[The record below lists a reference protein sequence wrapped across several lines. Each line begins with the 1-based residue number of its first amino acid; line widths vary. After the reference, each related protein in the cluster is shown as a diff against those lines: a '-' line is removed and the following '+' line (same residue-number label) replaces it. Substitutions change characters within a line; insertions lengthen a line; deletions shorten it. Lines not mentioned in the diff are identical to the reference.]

1 MPDRF
6 PGEWPPR
13 RPPPGGDPFA
23 ELRDLWTQIRA
34 RIPGGGG
41 GGGSRGGGAPGAG
54 FRVNPFL
61 ILGLVLLGWLATG
74 IYIVGPDER
83 GVVLRFG
90 KVVAE
95 TDPGPHY
102 HLPWPIEQVL
112 RPSVTAIRKEEVGF
126 RTIDVGPPAEYREV
140 DAEALML
147 TGDENIVKL
156 EFIVQYKVRADATGT
171 TDFLFNVRDPQET
184 VRAVGEAAMRE
195 VVGRTKIDEA
205 LTEGKEAVQLDA
217 QKTMQEVLDRYAT
230 GVEIVTVKL
239 QDVDPP
245 DQVSDAF
252 KDVISAQQDKE
263 RLINEA
269 RGYAN
274 DVVPRARGVAAELIN
289 EAEAYRESKVREA
302 AGAAE
307 RFVAVQEAYA
317 TAPDVTRRRL
327 YLETMEQILPGMNK
341 IVMDDLSAK
350 QTVPYLPLEPLMR
363 KPGTT
368 GTGAP

>member
-1 MPDRF
+1 
-6 PGEWPPR
+6 
-13 RPPPGGDPFA
+13 
-23 ELRDLWTQIRA
+23 
-34 RIPGGGG
+34 
-41 GGGSRGGGAPGAG
+41 
-54 FRVNPFL
+54 VNPY
-61 ILGLVLLGWLATG
+61 IVLVLVVVGWLLTG
-74 IYIVGPDER
+74 IYIVAPDER

-90 KVVAE
+90 KVVDE

-102 HLPWPIEQVL
+102 HLPWPIEEVL

-126 RTIDVGPPAEYREV
+126 RTIDVGPPANYREV

-171 TDFLFNVRDPQET
+171 TDFLFNVRDPVDT
-184 VRAVGEAAMRE
+184 VRAASEAAMRE
-195 VVGRTKIDEA
+195 VVGRTNIDEA
-205 LTEGKEAVQLDA
+205 LTEGKERVQVDA
-217 QKTMQEVLDRYAT
+217 QKTLQEILDRYAI
-230 GVEIVTVKL
+230 GLEVVTVKL

-245 DQVSDAF
+245 TQVSDAF

-274 DVVPRARGVAAELIN
+274 DVAPRARGVAAEMIN
-289 EAEAYRESKVREA
+289 EAEAYREAKVRDA
-302 AGAAE
+302 DGAAQ

-327 YLETMEQILPGMNK
+327 YLETMETILPGMNK
-341 IVMDDLSAK
+341 IVMDDLAAK
-350 QTVPYLPLEPLMR
+350 QAVPYLPLEPLLR
-363 KPGTT
+363 KPQQSG
-368 GTGAP
+368 GN